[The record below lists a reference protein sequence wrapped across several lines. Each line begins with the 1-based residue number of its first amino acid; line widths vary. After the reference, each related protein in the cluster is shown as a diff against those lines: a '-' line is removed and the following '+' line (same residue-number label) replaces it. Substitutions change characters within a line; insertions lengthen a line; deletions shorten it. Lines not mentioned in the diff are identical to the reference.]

1 MSVFENL
8 NHSNWDLAIYYKL
21 LSYML
26 KVSNATFRVA
36 LSLFKWLRTS
46 NCLLGS
52 IRLFSVSYMN
62 FLKTSWTFYNFLPF
76 LCSARYTDNKDDK
89 PICLF
94 SHDMVNII
102 FEGIFSI
109 YSQIASAFSSDPSCN
124 IFPKFGIGC
133 IWYVLLTDSINLEL
147 MFSAFLYSI
156 W

>member
-1 MSVFENL
+1 
-8 NHSNWDLAIYYKL
+8 
-21 LSYML
+21 ML
-26 KVSNATFRVA
+26 KVSSNTTFRVT
-36 LSLFKWLRTS
+36 LTLFKWLWTS

-52 IRLFSVSYMN
+52 IRLLSVSYMN
-62 FLKTSWTFYNFLPF
+62 FLRTSWTSYNFLPL
-76 LCSARYTDNKDDK
+76 LCNVWYTCNKDDK

-109 YSQIASAFSSDPSCN
+109 YSHIASAFSSDPSCN
-124 IFPKFGIGC
+124 IFLKFGIGC